1 MGRPKLLLP
10 WGDGLLIDQ
19 VLNAW
24 VSSRVDQVF
33 VIVRKDDV
41 ELAEACRRSGAQI
54 IFPTCDPLDM
64 KESVQCGLRVIAES
78 YQPLD
83 QDRCFVAPADL
94 PTLSP
99 QIIDRLI
106 AMESDASKIVVP
118 RFGQRQGHPVLLPW
132 PITKKIF
139 ELGPDEG
146 VDHVVKRHE
155 KRSVAFAEDERVM
168 DVDTPEQYQRLRE
181 AAGG

>member
-1 MGRPKLLLP
+1 MGQSKLLLP

-19 VLNAW
+19 VLHAW
-24 VSSRVDQVF
+24 TSSEVRQVF
-33 VIVRKDDV
+33 VIVRKDDL

-54 IFPTCDPLDM
+54 IFPTSDPQDM

-78 YQPLD
+78 FRPSE

-94 PTLSP
+94 PTLTP

-106 AMESDASKIVVP
+106 ATEVDASTIVVP
-118 RFGQRQGHPVLLPW
+118 QFGEKQGHPALLPW
-132 PITKKIF
+132 QITREIF

-146 VDHVVKRHE
+146 VDRVVKRHE
-155 KRSVAFAEDERVM
+155 KLAVAFAESERVM
-168 DVDTPEQYQRLRE
+168 DVDTPEEYQRMRD